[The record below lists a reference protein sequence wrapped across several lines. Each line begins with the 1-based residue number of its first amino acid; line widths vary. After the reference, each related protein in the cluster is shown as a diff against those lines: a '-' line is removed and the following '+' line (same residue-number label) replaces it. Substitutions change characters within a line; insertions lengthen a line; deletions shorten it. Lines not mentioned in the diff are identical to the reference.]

1 MTKKILFLM
10 LLLGAF
16 LTGCNTATTSTDDEN
31 IITVTTTIF
40 PLEDFTKKIGGEFV
54 NVSSVYPAGVDAHTY
69 EPSTKTMI
77 QIAESDLFIHTGTGL
92 EAFAEKAA
100 DSLASE
106 DVKIVE
112 ASAGI
117 SLLSSGEHKN
127 EEHDEHTH
135 EEDGHEDESHDTEH
149 SHDEEEH
156 EHEHESDS
164 NHEEG
169 HEEEH
174 NHGDLDPHVWID
186 PILAIQMAE
195 NIKNELM
202 AIMPEQKD
210 YFQENFDQLT
220 ADLKALD
227 AEFQA
232 VVKEANH
239 RKILVSHGAYGY
251 WEQRYGIEQLSVTGI
266 SPTQEPSQK
275 QLENLID
282 TVQSEDIHF
291 IIFEQNIS
299 TKISDIIKNELY
311 LEVLY
316 LHNVSVLT
324 DADIENNED
333 YFTLMRKNLEVL
345 TQALQ

>member
-1 MTKKILFLM
+1 M
-10 LLLGAF
+10 LLLSAF

-31 IITVTTTIF
+31 KLTVTTTIF

-77 QIAESDLFIHTGTGL
+77 KIAESDLFIHTGTGL

-112 ASAGI
+112 ASAGM
-117 SLLSSGEHKN
+117 SLLPSGEH
-127 EEHDEHTH
+127 HDEHAH
-135 EEDGHEDESHDTEH
+135 EEEGHEDESHDDEH
-149 SHDEEEH
+149 SHEEEH
-156 EHEHESDS
+156 DHDHEHDHEHESDS
-164 NHEEG
+164 NHEED

-195 NIKNELM
+195 NIKNELI
-202 AIMPEQKD
+202 ALMPEQEK

-232 VVKEANH
+232 VVVEANH
-239 RKILVSHGAYGY
+239 KKILVSHGAYGY
-251 WEQRYGIEQLSVTGI
+251 WEERYGIEQLSVTGL

-275 QLENLID
+275 QLENLIE

-299 TKISDIIKNELY
+299 TKISDIIKNELS
-311 LEVLY
+311 LDVLY

-324 DADIENNED
+324 EADIENNED
-333 YFTLMRKNLEVL
+333 YFTLMRKNIQVL
-345 TQALQ
+345 KQALQ